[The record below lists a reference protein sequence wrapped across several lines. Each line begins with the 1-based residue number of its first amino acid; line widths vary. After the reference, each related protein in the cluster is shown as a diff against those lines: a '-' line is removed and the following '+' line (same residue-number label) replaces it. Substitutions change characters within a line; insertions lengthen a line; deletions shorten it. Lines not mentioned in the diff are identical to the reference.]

1 MSTVSNAKSLLTE
14 IKFHHRETITALSR
28 DLMTSP
34 RVGSRSVRFFDEL
47 SWLKKNKNKNKNAR
61 YREYYTKD
69 DDVLSLRP
77 WIDIFLQLILL
88 FVAE

>member
-47 SWLKKNKNKNKNAR
+47 SWLKKKKTKTVDISNITKN
-61 YREYYTKD
+61 

-88 FVAE
+88 FLAE